1 MGLFKPIWMTEN
13 SKKRDKAVAAVQKL
27 GDARQLEDAAINA
40 PMGVVAQIACSRITD
55 QASLAEVAIRAGHSY
70 VAKQATS

>member
-27 GDARQLEDAAINA
+27 GDACQLEDAAINA